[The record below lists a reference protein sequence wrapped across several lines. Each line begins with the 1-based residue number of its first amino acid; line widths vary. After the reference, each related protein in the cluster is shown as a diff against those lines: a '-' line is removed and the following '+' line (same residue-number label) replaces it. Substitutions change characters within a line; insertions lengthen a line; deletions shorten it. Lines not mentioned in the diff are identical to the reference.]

1 MGEIILVVIGIFIA
15 LQLNAWKADQRE
27 RVAKKV
33 HLENLQLK
41 LEVIHAQ
48 MVHDTSMTLRAFFS
62 GDMGLEELE
71 RSPYGSFKL
80 K

>member
-1 MGEIILVVIGIFIA
+1 M
-15 LQLNAWKADQRE
+15 Q
-27 RVAKKV
+27 
-33 HLENLQLK
+33 

-80 K
+80 KWRKTFVASDATIKVLLSTGGMNLIDVPGCAPS